1 MDMLFKNY
9 NMCYEGD
16 RLEQKEKNWGN
27 THDRKVMK
35 IFESLFDILFP
46 NMENEEK
53 EAKRKQGGRWRW
65 REGTRK
71 REQCG

>member
-1 MDMLFKNY
+1 
-9 NMCYEGD
+9 
-16 RLEQKEKNWGN
+16 
-27 THDRKVMK
+27 MK
-35 IFESLFDILFP
+35 IFESPFDILFP

-53 EAKRKQGGRWRW
+53 EAKRKQGGTWRW